1 MSGLY
6 LPNMEMPEDEVI
18 AIYLYPNGKAH
29 IWRKTSAVGE
39 ELYAIPV
46 PNHGRLGD
54 LDAMAQDEMVAY
66 ISAQEKLGH
75 DVIGWQVNTIVHA
88 KIQKLIEDTPTII
101 SSTVESEDQNGN

>member
-39 ELYAIPV
+39 ELYAIPATDV
-46 PNHGRLGD
+46 REIRRGRWI
-54 LDAMAQDEMVAY
+54 E
-66 ISAQEKLGH
+66 INREP
-75 DVIGWQVNTIVHA
+75 VHNSNWERVYW
-88 KIQKLIEDTPTII
+88 KCSECGIEIHTTRPEYEIQKWRYCVNCGAKMED
-101 SSTVESEDQNGN
+101 EA